1 MPQLTFSSR
10 VNLNHFSIP
19 AGTCISI
26 SKVKHEHI
34 VRTAGQFHWYAPERV
49 PIFYSAINHGYI
61 YKWWSVMVNFYLS
74 YHWI

>member
-34 VRTAGQFHWYAPERV
+34 VRTAGQFH
-49 PIFYSAINHGYI
+49 
-61 YKWWSVMVNFYLS
+61 
-74 YHWI
+74 